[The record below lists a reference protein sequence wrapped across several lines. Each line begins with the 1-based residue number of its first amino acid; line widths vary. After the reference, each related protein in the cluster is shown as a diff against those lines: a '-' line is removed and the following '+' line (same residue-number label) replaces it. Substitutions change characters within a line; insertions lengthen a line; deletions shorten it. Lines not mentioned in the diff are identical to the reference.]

1 MKQFNFNIRLN
12 FAWSL
17 EADNEKEAREIVK
30 DTFMQDYNLDVIDR
44 EITLDEG
51 TQEDRVLKLQQL
63 VLELRDALIQH
74 GDDEST
80 LKDIFTYYGHE
91 QLADFGKEEYED
103 DSEL

>member
-1 MKQFNFNIRLN
+1 MKQFNFNIRLK

-51 TQEDRVLKLQQL
+51 TQVIDREITLDEGTQEDSELKLQQL

-74 GDDEST
+74 GGRMQFHCT
-80 LKDIFTYYGHE
+80 IIK
-91 QLADFGKEEYED
+91 
-103 DSEL
+103 